1 MSQEKQPV
9 SGKPVKDG
17 KEFDFGSAIAIGVS
31 LGLVFGTA
39 LGNIAIGL
47 SGGLLVAT
55 LVNAYYEWKQGKKG
69 ANVALG
75 ISIGALLLLVAIYV
89 VIIGS

>member
-9 SGKPVKDG
+9 SGKPAKDR
-17 KEFDFGSAIAIGVS
+17 KEFDFGTAIAIGVS

-39 LGNIAIGL
+39 LGNTALGL

-55 LVNAYYEWKQGKKG
+55 LVNAYHEWKQGKDG
-69 ANVALG
+69 ANIALA
-75 ISIGALLLLVAIYV
+75 ISVGALFLLIAIYV
-89 VIIGS
+89 VTIGS